1 MIQTQKI
8 ICLKLSHWGVYM
20 WNPHRSSSVQCV
32 HKNCFYVIKTFNYF
46 GCRFGFVFFF
56 FSKALSTSYWA
67 NCCLQHEKIQLVNV
81 STAQIRVLRDERK
94 YCECRTASTLPTVSF
109 SLVSL
114 VYKCGW
120 LASHLITMWEVSQF
134 KVRLASLF
142 SLWRFFLP
150 YQSFLCFY
158 FLFLETKCYSSLF
171 QTNFSI
177 SHSAVHF
184 LPRGLEDGWNNL
196 KIKSNIKLNFC
207 CWFLNWIKKKHPWFT
222 QFYLKGFCSECRD
235 AYE

>member
-1 MIQTQKI
+1 M
-8 ICLKLSHWGVYM
+8 
-20 WNPHRSSSVQCV
+20 SVWFC
-32 HKNCFYVIKTFNYF
+32 
-46 GCRFGFVFFF
+46 FF

-150 YQSFLCFY
+150 YQSFSCFY

-171 QTNFSI
+171 QTNFFI

-207 CWFLNWIKKKHPWFT
+207 CWFLNWIKKNIHGSHNSTWKAFVVSVEMHMNKRIAHNSCSKHLT
-222 QFYLKGFCSECRD
+222 SLMKCL
-235 AYE
+235 